1 MSARLLADAVVVVHV
16 AFVAFVLLGGLLAM
30 RWPRA
35 AWVHV
40 PCAPYGTAIEIG
52 EWVCPLT
59 PLEDELRR
67 RGGEAGY
74 GGGFVEHHVLPV
86 LYPGPLPPTATWVL
100 AGIVVA
106 VNVSVYAAVLVRR
119 HRGNGEREGA

>member
-1 MSARLLADAVVVVHV
+1 MFARLLADAVVVVHA

-40 PCAPYGTAIEIG
+40 PCALYGAAIEIG
-52 EWVCPLT
+52 GWICPLT
-59 PLEDELRR
+59 PLENELRR

-74 GGGFVEHHVLPV
+74 GGGFVEHQLLPL
-86 LYPGPLPPTATWVL
+86 LYPGPLPPTATWLL
-100 AGIVVA
+100 AGIVLA
-106 VNVSVYAAVLVRR
+106 VNACVYTSVLVRR
-119 HRGNGEREGA
+119 RRR